1 MKKRIFIISLT
12 TLCCWGMLACNN
24 AGNDETGGTDT
35 VSNESVTADTS
46 TINPTTAQSSAPA
59 DSATTMFMT
68 KAASGGMMEVQLGQL
83 AQQQAES
90 QRVKDYGAMM
100 VRDHGKANDELKSLA
115 STKNVTLS
123 DSLTAEHKRHVTNL
137 QNKKG
142 TAFDKAYISMM
153 VQDHQKDIKEFEKAS
168 NNLADGEVKAFA
180 TRTLPVLKTHLDSAT
195 SINRGKAQK

>member
-1 MKKRIFIISLT
+1 MKKRTFIISLT
-12 TLCCWGMLACNN
+12 TLCCWGILACN
-24 AGNDETGGTDT
+24 DTDT
-35 VSNESVTADTS
+35 DDTRTADTVANESVTADTS
-46 TINPTTAQSSAPA
+46 TSSITPQSSTPA
-59 DSATTMFMT
+59 DSATAMFIT

-83 AQQQAES
+83 AQQQAQS

-115 STKNVTLS
+115 STKNVILS

-137 QNKKG
+137 QSKKG
-142 TAFDKAYISMM
+142 TAFDKAYMSMM

-168 NNLADGEVKAFA
+168 NELPDAEVKGFA

-195 SINRGKAQK
+195 AINRGKAQQ